1 LGFRESVPLLE
12 VDEAKFVGGG
22 GRVEKGLW
30 NFREGPWELYSSKG
44 PFANFIPPLLG
55 LLETTR
61 VT

>member
-1 LGFRESVPLLE
+1 MKATFGYHFWKLMKQSW
-12 VDEAKFVGGG
+12 G
-22 GRVEKGLW
+22 GRGKKGLW

-44 PFANFIPPLLG
+44 PFDNFISPLLG